1 MHELVILTTAIDR
14 PELHS
19 ALFPHTLKYIEG
31 LNCKWFITIN
41 NIDNRVEETKE
52 NFETLLSNYDVT
64 FSTYKTGGTKMDF
77 MHSCEQLS
85 RYGYETKPSIG
96 YFWLEDDW
104 MISPDQKLKTDID
117 QLFEQESCHISLAN
131 RTELSFNPGIW
142 SNDLFEKLIYTNL
155 SAAHTLPYYGSQK
168 VLNPERVCTY
178 PVDKTRRMVKHY
190 HKISRY
196 YDVGRSWQNDN
207 LKGIQTW
214 KLV

>member
-52 NFETLLSNYDVT
+52 NFEALLSNYDVT
-64 FSTYKTGGTKMDF
+64 FTTYKTGGTKMDF
-77 MHSCEQLS
+77 MHSCEKLS
-85 RYGYETKPSIG
+85 ELGYNCIPRLG

-104 MISPDQKLKTDID
+104 QVKESVKLIDDLKEHMIG
-117 QLFEQESCHISLAN
+117 ENCYISLN
-131 RTELSFNPGIW
+131 GRNELSFNPGIW
-142 SNDLFEKLIYTNL
+142 SVDLFERMVYNKLQKAYLAEN
-155 SAAHTLPYYGSQK
+155 YGNQK
-168 VLNPERVCTY
+168 VMNPERICVY
-178 PVDKTRRMVKHY
+178 PKHKWTPTVKNFR
-190 HKISRY
+190 IVNRY
-196 YDVGRSWQNDN
+196 YDVGEAWRHNK
-207 LKGIQTW
+207 LKGVQTW